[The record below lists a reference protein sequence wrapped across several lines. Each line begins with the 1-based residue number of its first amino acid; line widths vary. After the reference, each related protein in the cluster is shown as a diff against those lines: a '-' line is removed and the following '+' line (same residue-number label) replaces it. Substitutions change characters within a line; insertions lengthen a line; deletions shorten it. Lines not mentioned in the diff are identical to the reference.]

1 MWKSQFPPFHLV
13 KEDDATTGVRGSG
26 HPSRQTTQ
34 PPVTDRQ
41 LGGTQLLCPRQSVR
55 RSNGRV
61 SLIEPPFRKDYN
73 ALPRRCG
80 EIFVLVRAAEECRPE
95 SGWWGHPGW
104 HFLSEPSCL
113 PLPSAAPCSAPRG
126 YRRSEERSLCLSYE
140 HFYFNNQNVFVSI
153 YSTPVKSNSNNFSLG
168 WIFKHLIKGKVVK
181 KSRAPN
187 WIRTRET
194 SRSRP
199 WW

>member
-1 MWKSQFPPFHLV
+1 MTVFFKVCWLNQIRLNYKLVIFTTSTECVLWKSQFPPFHFV
-13 KEDDATTGVRGSG
+13 KEDNASNGVRGSG

-61 SLIEPPFRKDYN
+61 PLIEPPFRKDYN

-113 PLPSAAPCSAPRG
+113 PLPSAAPCSPPRG
-126 YRRSEERSLCLSYE
+126 YRRSEEGSLCLSYE
-140 HFYFNNQNVFVSI
+140 HFYINNQDVFVSI
-153 YSTPVKSNSNNFSLG
+153 Y
-168 WIFKHLIKGKVVK
+168 
-181 KSRAPN
+181 
-187 WIRTRET
+187 T
-194 SRSRP
+194 SEIVFE
-199 WW
+199 WF

>member
-1 MWKSQFPPFHLV
+1 MS
-13 KEDDATTGVRGSG
+13 TTGVRGSG

-113 PLPSAAPCSAPRG
+113 PLPSAVPCSPLMVIVEV
-126 YRRSEERSLCLSYE
+126 RRDRCVSATNTFTLIIRTFLSLY
-140 HFYFNNQNVFVSI
+140 
-153 YSTPVKSNSNNFSLG
+153 TPVKSFSNNFSLG
-168 WIFKHLIKGKVVK
+168 WIKQFIKGKVVK
-181 KSRAPN
+181 TSRATN
-187 WIRTRET
+187 WFRTRET
-194 SRSRP
+194 LRWRP